1 MRRKLTGRTAVAI
14 YFLAVGVLLA
24 NLLYLSGIF
33 QGDPIL
39 HRSGLATA
47 VKPNLFPGDYT
58 IDPNDGFT
66 SQALGHLA
74 ATEWLHGH
82 VPYWNHYEGVGT
94 PLAGEMQSAAMFPL
108 VLLLALPR
116 GVLYLHV
123 LLELLAGIAT
133 YVLLKRL
140 GRSDVAATLGGLA
153 FALCGTFA
161 WLTNAIFN
169 PVAFLP
175 LLVLSVEIIRS
186 RAQEGRRMGWTLMA
200 VSVALSLYAGFP
212 EVAFL
217 DGLFALGWAVL
228 RLVQLPATARLRF
241 VRKLTVGALVGLA
254 LAAPIIVA
262 FLDYLLRANSGAHL
276 KGIGEAALPGV
287 GVYSLLMPYV
297 YGPIFAFHAYD
308 PTNRLTAIWGNV
320 GGFVTVTAFGLGLL
334 ALWSRR
340 DRGLKLYLAL
350 WALLATLKTYGFGPV
365 AKAVNLI
372 PGITSTAF
380 YRYATVSVEFAVIV
394 LASYAVD
401 DLLERSL
408 RPRVVVVAGCIAG
421 AVIAYFA
428 VKSRWLVNGLVG
440 APGHA
445 AAWAAVST
453 AWAVA
458 AILIL
463 FGSGLLR
470 APRVRACL
478 VAGIV
483 AVDSL
488 GMFVVPQFSAARV
501 GPLDLGSVQFL
512 QSHLGSQ
519 RYYGLGPIA
528 PNYGSYFRVA
538 SINVNDALLP
548 KDWVN
553 YITNRLNDNVNPMI
567 FTGTDPPKNH
577 GASSPE
583 EFVAHLAGYAAIGVT
598 YVLAPRNAIPAEAA
612 AQHGLQ
618 RVYSDDFFEIL
629 QLPDPAAYWHTGDG
643 AQCTIGAQDATHA
656 DVDCAVG
663 GSLVRLEQYMP
674 GWTAVVNGRGVP
686 VQRTDAIFQKI
697 PLQAGHNRIVFTFAP
712 PHIGIAWAVCLV
724 GLVVAVSAGAVSRRA
739 RA

>member
-1 MRRKLTGRTAVAI
+1 MRRQLTGRGALAISVVA
-14 YFLAVGVLLA
+14 AGVLLA

-33 QGDPIL
+33 QGDPKV
-39 HRSGLATA
+39 HRSGLATR

-58 IDPNDGFT
+58 IDPNDGYT

-74 ATEWLHGH
+74 AAEWLHGH

-116 GVLYLHV
+116 GALYLHV
-123 LLELLAGIAT
+123 LLELLAGVAT
-133 YVLLKRL
+133 YSLLKRL

-200 VSVALSLYAGFP
+200 VSLALSLSAGFP

-217 DGLFALGWAVL
+217 DGLFAVGWAVL
-228 RLVQLPATARLRF
+228 RLFQLPRRDRLRF
-241 VRKLTVGALVGLA
+241 LGKLATGALVGLA

-262 FLDYLLRANSGAHL
+262 FLDYLVRANSGAHL
-276 KGIGEAALPGV
+276 KGIGEAALPGI
-287 GVYSLLMPYV
+287 GVYSLVIPYV
-297 YGPIFAFHAYD
+297 YGPIFGFHAHD

-320 GGFVTVTAFGLGLL
+320 GGYVTATAFGLGVL
-334 ALWSRR
+334 ALWNRR

-365 AKAVNLI
+365 AKAVNLV

-401 DLLERSL
+401 DLLERAL
-408 RPRVVVVAGCIAG
+408 RPRVVVVAGCIAA
-421 AVIAYFA
+421 AVVVSFA
-428 VKSRWLVNGLVG
+428 VKSRSLVDALVG
-440 APGHA
+440 APHHA
-445 AAWAAVST
+445 TWAAVSV
-453 AWAVA
+453 AWATA
-458 AILIL
+458 AVLIV
-463 FGSGLLR
+463 FGGGLLR
-470 APRVRACL
+470 GARTRRCL

-501 GPLDLGSVQFL
+501 GPLDLGPVEFL

-528 PNYGSYFRVA
+528 PNYGSYFQIA
-538 SINVNDALLP
+538 SINANDALLP
-548 KDWVN
+548 KDWSRYV
-553 YITNRLNDNVNPMI
+553 TQKLNDNVNPLT
-567 FTGTDPPKNH
+567 FTGADPANPRGPSN
-577 GASSPE
+577 PQ
-583 EFVAHLAGYAAIGVT
+583 EFVDHLAGYAAIGVT
-598 YVLAPRNAIPAEAA
+598 YVLEVRSTIPPETA
-612 AQHGLQ
+612 AQHGLT
-618 RVYSDDFFEIL
+618 RVYSDDIFEIL

-643 AQCTIGAQDATHA
+643 ARCTIGPQDATHA

-686 VQRTDAIFQKI
+686 VQRADPIFQKI

-712 PHIGIAWAVCLV
+712 PHIGVAWAVCLV
-724 GLVVAVSAGAVSRRA
+724 GLVVAVSAGVVSRRA
-739 RA
+739 RT